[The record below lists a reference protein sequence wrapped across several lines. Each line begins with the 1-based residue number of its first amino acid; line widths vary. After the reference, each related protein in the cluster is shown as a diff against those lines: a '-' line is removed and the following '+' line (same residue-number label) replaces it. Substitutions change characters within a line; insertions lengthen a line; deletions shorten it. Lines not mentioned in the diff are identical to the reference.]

1 MTRRERIAT
10 IASAVALIG
19 TALLNEAAAQG
30 ITIDQYRHPETE
42 KDLSF
47 NKAYLT
53 GIKDGLTAY
62 NMSVEDKL
70 FCLSGDLPILS
81 FDQANQVMMGWARK
95 KGADAGGTPVQLAL
109 LHGLEERFPCRRSSQ

>member
-10 IASAVALIG
+10 TASAVALIG
-19 TALLNEAAAQG
+19 TVLLNAAAAQG
-30 ITIDQYRHPETE
+30 ITVDQYRHPQTE

-53 GIKDGLTAY
+53 GVKDGLTAY

-70 FCLSGDLPILS
+70 FCLSGEIPVLS
-81 FDQANQVMMGWARK
+81 FEQANQVVMVWARK
-95 KGADAGGTPVQLAL
+95 KGANAGGTSVTFAL
-109 LHGLEERFPCRRSSQ
+109 LRGLEERFPCRQ